1 MRNLFRKEF
10 RFPTAVLALLIAG
23 AFYPVSIFWI
33 LAILIGLGKIIWDS
47 IDKIR
52 GKNYSLDYLA
62 LLAMI
67 VSLFADQYLAGA
79 VVALMI
85 TGGEALDEYAS
96 LRAEGA
102 LRGLAERIPKFC
114 VVRLAGGA
122 TGHKTKHKKK
132 KNKIKN

>member
-1 MRNLFRKEF
+1 MRIGAIYRKEF

-33 LAILIGLGKIIWDS
+33 LAILLGLGKIIYDS
-47 IDKIR
+47 VGKIR
-52 GKNYSLDYLA
+52 EKNYSLDYLA

-102 LRGLAERIPKFC
+102 LRGLVERIPKSC
-114 VVRLAGGA
+114 VVRLPDR
-122 TGHKTKHKKK
+122 TPPLTHT
-132 KNKIKN
+132 